1 MYMEYS
7 PKKTICWVIKQT
19 LKCKRIEIKQS
30 VFPDGNGFKP
40 EINNRT
46 ITETS
51 SILGSQKENC
61 SK

>member
-1 MYMEYS
+1 MEYS

-51 SILGSQKENC
+51 SILGS
-61 SK
+61 